1 MKKKELQAIAKKI
14 AMCEKEIEIAKENEY
29 DTKPLEE
36 TIFSLTKKV
45 TSIED
50 MLLLDEFVLDF
61 LEKNKK

>member
-14 AMCEKEIEIAKENEY
+14 AKCEREIETAKENDC
-29 DTKPLEE
+29 DTKLLEE

-61 LEKNKK
+61 LEENKK